1 MVGFGYRS
9 QQTGMAG
16 LVPTHRNAAAEARA
30 QGSTAGSGRPPL
42 WPRLNGAL
50 RAVAWPLVRY
60 PNRLSD
66 THICC
71 GERGGNSK
79 VSQKVREWVK
89 LFRKTRWNSTRRA
102 KDYLVDFFIA
112 EHFID
117 NMRPSFLI
125 YLYSILPSRMT
136 TATNASSGVNNSR
149 PSRHVAQHATAAAS

>member
-1 MVGFGYRS
+1 MLRCKVCELVSRHRLRPFGEI
-9 QQTGMAG
+9 TGAFF
-16 LVPTHRNAAAEARA
+16 
-30 QGSTAGSGRPPL
+30 GRG
-42 WPRLNGAL
+42 RLRAL
-50 RAVAWPLVRY
+50 RRFLVKC
-60 PNRLSD
+60 
-66 THICC
+66 ICC
-71 GERGGNSK
+71 GARGGNSK
-79 VSQKVREWVK
+79 ASQKVREWVK

-136 TATNASSGVNNSR
+136 MATNASSGVNTSR